1 MYQMV
6 SDILGTDCANYVKFI
21 KWLGTLFGCCG
32 SGKPR
37 PYGCVE
43 SAMKQSQIGIFIL
56 ILGNTKWAGPEA
68 K

>member
-1 MYQMV
+1 MHQMV

-32 SGKPR
+32 SGEPR

-43 SAMKQSQIGIFIL
+43 SAM
-56 ILGNTKWAGPEA
+56 E
-68 K
+68 